1 MIYPSPLLSTQPPSP
16 HHAACLCAMRIVM
29 MPIGSLGEESV
40 RLLAH
45 EREGGGQVVV
55 LHRAGVVV
63 QQGQRVVRADE
74 EVVGDAPTRGRSAGG
89 NKGRASSIQ
98 GGHARQE
105 VGWVKGIAGNAP
117 ASSQGSLQGM
127 QGFWDSRVWL
137 NRRRHVPA
145 KSELQPASFRQ
156 THLCSKSWT
165 MAAK

>member
-1 MIYPSPLLSTQPPSP
+1 
-16 HHAACLCAMRIVM
+16 MRIVIM

-89 NKGRASSIQ
+89 NKGRASSSQ
-98 GGHARQE
+98 GGHARRE
-105 VGWVKGIAGNAP
+105 VGWVKGIADNAP
-117 ASSQGSLQGM
+117 AISQGSMQGM
-127 QGFWDSRVWL
+127 QGFWDSRIL
-137 NRRRHVPA
+137 RR
-145 KSELQPASFRQ
+145 
-156 THLCSKSWT
+156 
-165 MAAK
+165 